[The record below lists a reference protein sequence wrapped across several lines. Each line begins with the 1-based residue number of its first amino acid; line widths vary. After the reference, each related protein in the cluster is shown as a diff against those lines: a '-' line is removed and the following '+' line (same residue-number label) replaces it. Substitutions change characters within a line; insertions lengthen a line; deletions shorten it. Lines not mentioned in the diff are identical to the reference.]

1 MRFAIGSAKL
11 NIEFSEKLGCTI
23 GMNNPSFKNDV
34 VVIIKRK
41 LPLIGV
47 RRWSDI

>member
-1 MRFAIGSAKL
+1 
-11 NIEFSEKLGCTI
+11 
-23 GMNNPSFKNDV
+23 MNNRSFKDDV